1 MVTRL
6 KQANESVQSSYED
19 MQARLENQHTV
30 QRFLG
35 QKFRVKQD
43 ELREVQQLWISFLHT
58 CMCPHHSKCRHAA
71 CAIVAVCSLIPP
83 LSFLPSVCPSCTTKT
98 EPETPRLVLK
108 PRMLLASYSDRTRWV
123 TAPILHR
130 AQPDLD
136 SPPPPPPQRLLTAT
150 RANPEGA

>member
-58 CMCPHHSKCRHAA
+58 CMSP
-71 CAIVAVCSLIPP
+71 
-83 LSFLPSVCPSCTTKT
+83 T
-98 EPETPRLVLK
+98 TPRVVMLHVL
-108 PRMLLASYSDRTRWV
+108 LLQCV
-123 TAPILHR
+123 P
-130 AQPDLD
+130 
-136 SPPPPPPQRLLTAT
+136 
-150 RANPEGA
+150 